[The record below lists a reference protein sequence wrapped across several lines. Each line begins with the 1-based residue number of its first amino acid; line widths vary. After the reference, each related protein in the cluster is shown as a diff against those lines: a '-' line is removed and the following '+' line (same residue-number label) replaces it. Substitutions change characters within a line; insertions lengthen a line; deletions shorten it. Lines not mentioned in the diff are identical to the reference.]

1 MKIKEY
7 KIQMTLS
14 IESEEA
20 DYERVE
26 QFAQE
31 LAESLIQDNPVSY
44 DDIDIIETVV
54 TEVQDLNDDEDFT
67 NLDKNGDE
75 IEEEEY

>member
-7 KIQMTLS
+7 KIQLTLS

-31 LAESLIQDNPVSY
+31 LAESLIQDNPVPY
-44 DDIDIIETVV
+44 DDIEIVEVVANDI
-54 TEVQDLNDDEDFT
+54 QDLNDYDDFR
-67 NLDKNGDE
+67 NLDKDGAE

>member
-44 DDIDIIETVV
+44 DDIDIVETVV